1 MTKQVVD
8 LGTGANA
15 NNGDPLRTAFT
26 KINSNFTELYV
37 LIGAGTGNITDVT
50 APAFNHNRHNNVTVT
65 VDSATDQ
72 IILDAQLSSVI
83 KDITGSVFADDS
95 TLLVDGVSGKIV
107 GPVEANVTGNVTGD
121 LTGNVTG
128 NVTGDL
134 TGNSSGD
141 HYGSVY
147 GDDSTRIIDSTESS
161 INLDGTVKGNIIPDQ
176 NIAYDIGSSTNRF
189 KDLWLSG
196 TTINLGNSALS
207 ATPSGGISLPAGTS
221 IPGVTISLEKPGSIQ
236 DDRAT
241 VGVPNYNINAT
252 VVAGSTIIDSATWEW
267 SHPSIRTP
275 DFIPSVY
282 DAVIDGS
289 GNVTSITINTANYYT
304 DITQDYLTINTDNM
318 YAIDP
323 GIDITDPAAIRAS
336 SQVEILAAS
345 IRTIADSAPVQSGV
359 TLLSLPGV
367 VGDGTAGQVLTTDG
381 AGTFTFTTVSG
392 GSSSGPTVHAYHSSD
407 QTVYSLANNS
417 NQATKLQ
424 LDSTLWD
431 TDSSWDTVNS
441 QFQPTTA
448 GYYNVTVNIQ
458 NGSNTSV
465 GNIRVMIAKNGFGN
479 FNPYGYVAGV
489 DGLLVNGSMLVPMN
503 GTTDYLEFYSYADS
517 NYNTYTGNGGR
528 TFVQATWVREL

>member
-1 MTKQVVD
+1 MTKQAVN
-8 LGTGANA
+8 LGTGANS

-26 KINSNFTELYV
+26 KINSNFDELYV

-83 KDITGSVFADDS
+83 TDIKGSVLGDDS
-95 TLLVDGVSGKIV
+95 TLLVDAVDGK
-107 GPVEANVTGNVTGD
+107 
-121 LTGNVTG
+121 
-128 NVTGDL
+128 
-134 TGNSSGD
+134 
-141 HYGSVY
+141 HYGEFV
-147 GDDSTRIIDSTESS
+147 GNLKGTVAADDSTVIVDGTGSYV
-161 INLDGTVKGNIIPDQ
+161 NLDGTVKGNIIPDQ
-176 NIAYDIGSSTNRF
+176 NIAYDIGSSTKRF

-275 DFIPSVY
+275 DFVPSVY

-289 GNVTSITINTANYYT
+289 GNVTSISINTANYYT
-304 DITQDYLTINTDNM
+304 DITQDYFTINTDNM

-345 IRTIADSAPVQSGV
+345 IRTIADSAPVQSGS
-359 TLLSLPGV
+359 TLLSLPDV
-367 VGDGTAGQVLTTDG
+367 VGDGTPGQVLTTDG
-381 AGTFTFTTVSG
+381 AGTFTFQDAVPGTITSDLF
-392 GSSSGPTVHAYHSSD
+392 GSVMAS
-407 QTVYSLANNS
+407 
-417 NQATKLQ
+417 
-424 LDSTLWD
+424 DSTILVD
-431 TDSSWDTVNS
+431 AVNS
-441 QFQPTTA
+441 SITGNLGSQYWSWFGGGDITITA
-448 GYYNVTVNIQ
+448 GDGFNLRAFTGGIIYDGGDINLTVRGGAWVVTDTAIQ
-458 NGSNTSV
+458 FPDATTQSSASISLVDLKTLVAASLDFEDFQA
-465 GNIRVMIAKNGFGN
+465 RIA
-479 FNPYGYVAGV
+479 A
-489 DGLLVNGSMLVPMN
+489 L
-503 GTTDYLEFYSYADS
+503 
-517 NYNTYTGNGGR
+517 
-528 TFVQATWVREL
+528 